1 MWFSQSPPRHRLA
14 SGQAG
19 LVCAMAVVLS
29 FTPGPIAI
37 AQDLVITNARIIDGT
52 GQTIERGSISIADG
66 RISSVSDAILD
77 PGDFLVIDARGMT
90 VMPGFID
97 THRHDIA
104 FGISEAEVAAALEV
118 DTPANLGLLLDE
130 GFTTVMMPGTYLRA
144 SLEVRQQLAESRIRG
159 PRTLFSGPAFTAPG
173 GFPIPVICQGSEYC
187 ADNATV
193 QVTDPQVA
201 RGEVVRLVE
210 AGVDGIK
217 VMLDPVSPLDSSVIT
232 AVIEET
238 LGLGLHPMLHAHR
251 VEDMLMGARLGGTR
265 LVHTPSDVLI
275 ASGPG
280 ARILRENSIAI
291 STTVSFT
298 APQFAEATGAAY
310 GSAPRHQVLLEN
322 IRYLVDEGV
331 VVAFGTDS
339 PPFLRPIVEIEELSK
354 VLAPEEVISTLTRN
368 AAVFLDQ
375 LDQIGT
381 LEAGKIADI
390 VMVDGDPL
398 TDVTNLGRVKLVLL
412 GGQVVVDNR

>member
-1 MWFSQSPPRHRLA
+1 MRVSELQRWHGLA
-14 SGQAG
+14 SGRIAM
-19 LVCAMAVVLS
+19 VCTMALMLS
-29 FTPGPIAI
+29 LAPGQIAF

-52 GQTIERGSISIADG
+52 GQTIERGSIAVAG
-66 RISSVSDAILD
+66 ERISSVSGAIVD
-77 PGDFLVIDARGMT
+77 PGHFQVIDAQGMT
-90 VMPGFID
+90 VLPGFID

-104 FGISEAEVAAALEV
+104 FGISAAEVAAALEAE
-118 DTPANLGLLLDE
+118 TPANLGLLLDE
-130 GFTTVMMPGTYLRA
+130 GFTTVMMPGTYLAA
-144 SLEVRQQLAESRIRG
+144 SLDVRKRLAESRIRG
-159 PRTLFSGPAFTAPG
+159 PRLFFSGPAFTAPG

-193 QVTDPQVA
+193 QVTDPRVA
-201 RGEVVRLVE
+201 RREVRRLVE

-217 VMLDPVSPLDSSVIT
+217 VMLDPSSPLDGSVIA
-232 AVIEET
+232 AVIDET
-238 LGLGLHPMLHAHR
+238 RGLGLRTMLHAHR
-251 VEDMLMGARLGGTR
+251 VEDMLMGARLGGAR

-280 ARILRENSIAI
+280 ARILRENGIAI

-310 GSAPRHQVLLEN
+310 GRAARHRVLLEN
-322 IRYLVDEGV
+322 IRHLMDEGV

-339 PPFLRPIVEIEELSK
+339 PPFVRPMVEIQELSR
-354 VLAPEEVISTLTRN
+354 VLAPVEVIATLTRN

-381 LEAGKIADI
+381 LEAGKVADI

-398 TDVTNLGRVKLVLL
+398 ADVTNLGRIKLVLL
-412 GGQVVVDNR
+412 GGKVVVDKR

>member
-1 MWFSQSPPRHRLA
+1 MKTPTLGLLVALA
-14 SGQAG
+14 PVQ
-19 LVCAMAVVLS
+19 
-29 FTPGPIAI
+29 IAF
-37 AQDLVITNARIIDGT
+37 AQDLVITNARIVDGT
-52 GQTIERGSISIADG
+52 GRTIERGSIAIAGG
-66 RISSVSDAILD
+66 RISSVSDAIVD
-77 PGDFLVIDARGMT
+77 PGDVLVIDALGMA

-104 FGISEAEVAAALEV
+104 FGISAAEVAAALEV
-118 DTPANLGLLLDE
+118 DTPIYLGLLLDE
-130 GFTTVMMPGTYLRA
+130 GFTTVMMPGTYLA
-144 SLEVRQQLAESRIRG
+144 PSLEVRRRLAEARLRG
-159 PRTLFSGPAFTAPG
+159 PRLFFSGPAFTAPG

-201 RGEVVRLVE
+201 RGEVRRLAE

-217 VMLDPVSPLDSSVIT
+217 VMLDPVSPLDSSVIA
-232 AVIEET
+232 AVIDET
-238 LGLGLHPMLHAHR
+238 RGLGLHSMVHAHR

-265 LVHTPSDVLI
+265 LVHTPSDVLM

-280 ARILRENSIAI
+280 ARILRENDIAV

-310 GSAPRHQVLLEN
+310 GSAARHQVLLAN
-322 IRYLVDEGV
+322 IRHLVDEGV

-339 PPFLRPIVEIEELSK
+339 PPFLRPMVEIEQLSK
-354 VLAPEEVISTLTRN
+354 VLAPEEVIATLTRN
-368 AAVFLDQ
+368 AAAFLDR

-381 LEAGKIADI
+381 LEVGKVADI

-398 TDVTNLGRVKLVLL
+398 ADVTSLGRIKLVLL
-412 GGQVVVDNR
+412 GGEVVVDKR

>member
-1 MWFSQSPPRHRLA
+1 MWFSQSLQWHRLA
-14 SGQAG
+14 SGRAAM
-19 LVCAMAVVLS
+19 VCAMAMVLS
-29 FTPGPIAI
+29 LTSGPIAI

-66 RISSVSDAILD
+66 RISSLSDAILG
-77 PGDFLVIDARGMT
+77 PGDFLAIDAQGMT

-104 FGISEAEVAAALEV
+104 FGMSDAEVAAALEV

-130 GFTTVMMPGTYLRA
+130 GFTTVMMPGTYLPV
-144 SLEVRQQLAESRIRG
+144 SLKVRQQLAGSQIRG
-159 PRTLFSGPAFTAPG
+159 PRLFFSGPAFTAPG

-201 RGEVVRLVE
+201 RREVRRLVE

-217 VMLDPVSPLDSSVIT
+217 VMLDPAIPLDRLVIA

-238 LGLGLHPMLHAHR
+238 RRLGLHPMLHAHR

-265 LVHTPSDVLI
+265 MVHTPSDVLI
-275 ASGPG
+275 ATGPG
-280 ARILRENSIAI
+280 ARILRENGIAI
-291 STTVSFT
+291 STTASFT

-322 IRYLVDEGV
+322 IRHLVDEGV

-339 PPFLRPIVEIEELSK
+339 PPFLRPMVEIEELGK
-354 VLAPEEVISTLTRN
+354 VLAPEEVIATLTRN
-368 AAVFLDQ
+368 AAAFLDQ

-390 VMVDGDPL
+390 VMIDGNPL
-398 TDVTNLGRVKLVLL
+398 IDVTNLGRVKLVLL
-412 GGQVVVDNR
+412 GGEIVVDNR